1 LAYDSRRSRARR
13 KNPSSEGLFVLE
25 GDMIDAALEYAAR
38 GWSQKRGCGFKAHQ
52 LRHRRGVAFISRD
65 ALRGQ
70 LKPLGARR

>member
-1 LAYDSRRSRARR
+1 MIRAAAPPAE
-13 KNPSSEGLFVLE
+13 KPSQVEGFFIQK
-25 GDMIDAALEYAAR
+25 MDAALEYAAK

-52 LRHRRGVAFISRD
+52 LRHHRGVAFISRD